1 MSWGFDGEAVAVTKE
16 STDDKGDVDAI
27 GSKSGGIVVVC
38 ACNYGA
44 YVIGKGIGNGEKG
57 LAFVMFE
64 TETLKMAINFEVE
77 KKVNRISYRISFYT
91 LT

>member
-1 MSWGFDGEAVAVTKE
+1 M
-16 STDDKGDVDAI
+16 
-27 GSKSGGIVVVC
+27 SKSGGIVVC
-38 ACNYGA
+38 ACNYGT